1 MIPIRLNASIT
12 MKAAAGKPRRFSIL
26 AYSGGKLPVEGFPA
40 PVVVDLTGL
49 EIPGNVPIL
58 IDHTQSVE
66 ATLGITDIVTNDGKS
81 LVMAGPVTGVSSLA
95 KQVVTQADGGHTWQ
109 ASIGTLVTDSVMV
122 DEGQSV
128 EVNGQVQ
135 TGPFVLAR
143 RSVLRETSVL
153 PMGADSSTLVNLA
166 ARAAL
171 SLKGAATLPTI
182 EEWLKSKGID
192 AAALTPDEVAA
203 FQLAYDALQAPAPAP
218 AMATAP
224 ASPAVVAP
232 VAAAGARLD
241 MQASNAIVEFKKQL
255 DRVASEAASRH
266 ADLQRVTA
274 GHPEILQAALKSGWS
289 VLQAENEVLKADA
302 RRTRPTSFTS
312 AQNAPELQPQV
323 LEAAVC
329 LTRNLKNTEKHFEP
343 KILEAAHTQFKRG
356 IGLQQLL
363 LQAAA
368 SNGRYCPAGESVTTG
383 NMREILRAAFPQEQ
397 YLQAS
402 GGFSTVSLSGIL
414 GNVANKEI
422 LEGYME
428 EDSAWREIA
437 GRKSVSDFKQ
447 VTSYRMLDD
456 MTYEELGPAGE
467 IKHGTVGQES
477 YTRQAATFAKMFAI
491 TRTQIINDDLGAFDD
506 MRARVGRG
514 AAKKLNQ
521 VFWTEFLNNSSFFAT
536 ANTNYIS
543 GSTTNL
549 GTDGVGLGLGVKA
562 FRTMTSPS
570 ADGTKRV
577 GAGMRP
583 EILLV
588 GPTLE
593 GAAETLFRNQNLG
606 AVSGATANIYANK
619 YRPVVAWQLED
630 SSYTGYST
638 TAWYLL
644 ANPSVMPT
652 IVVSFLN
659 GQETPTVESADAD
672 FDQLGIQFR
681 GYHDFGCDLA
691 EYLGGVKSKGAA

>member
-1 MIPIRLNASIT
+1 MIPLRLSASIT
-12 MKAAAGKPRRFSIL
+12 MKAAAGKPRRFNIL

-49 EIPGNVPIL
+49 EIPGNIPIL

-66 ATLGITDIVTNDGKS
+66 ATLGITDAITNDGRS
-81 LVMAGPVTGVSSLA
+81 LVMAGAVTGVSPLA

-109 ASIGTLVTDSVMV
+109 ASIGTMVTDSVMV
-122 DEGQSV
+122 EAGQSV

-135 TGPFVLAR
+135 SGPFVLAR
-143 RSVLRETSVL
+143 KSVLRETSVL

-192 AAALTPDEVAA
+192 AAALTPDEMAA
-203 FQLAYDALQAPAPAP
+203 FQLAYDALQAPAAT
-218 AMATAP
+218 ATATAP
-224 ASPAVVAP
+224 APAAPVAP

-241 MQASNAIVEFKKQL
+241 MQAHHIDQFKKKL
-255 DRVASEAASRH
+255 DEVAMETAQRH
-266 ADLQRVTA
+266 ADLHRVA
-274 GHPEILQAALKSGWS
+274 GKHPQILQAALKGGWS
-289 VLQAENEVLKADA
+289 VDKAENEVLKAEIS
-302 RRTRPTSFTS
+302 RTRPTSFTS
-312 AQNAPELQPQV
+312 AQSAPENLPRV

-329 LTRNLKNTEKHFEP
+329 LTRNLKGTEKQFDDQ
-343 KILEAAHTQFKRG
+343 ILQAAHHTFKRG

-368 SNGRYCPAGESVTTG
+368 ANGRYCQPGESITTG
-383 NMREILRAAFPQEQ
+383 NMRDVLRAAFPQEQ

-402 GGFSTVSLSGIL
+402 GGFSTVGLSGIL

-428 EDSAWREIA
+428 EDNAWREIA

-456 MTYEELGPAGE
+456 MAYEELGAGGV
-467 IKHGTVGQES
+467 IKHGSVGQES
-477 YTRQAATFAKMFAI
+477 YTRQANTFAKMFAV

-506 MRARVGRG
+506 LRSRVGRG

-521 VFWTEFLNNSSFFAT
+521 VFWTEFLNNSSFFT
-536 ANTNYIS
+536 TGNTNYIS

-577 GAGMRP
+577 GAGLRP

-588 GPTLE
+588 GPSLE
-593 GAAETLFRNQNLG
+593 GAAEALYRNQNLG
-606 AVSGATANIYANK
+606 AVATSSANIYANK

-630 SSYTGYST
+630 SSYTGYSA

-644 ANPSVMPT
+644 ASPSVMPT